1 MLVELLDDLPQTV
14 NKEFFRMLLDEYKGI
29 KTAYY
34 TQNYELVL
42 AKAGKFVEI
51 TFQILSNIA
60 FSEIPEK
67 PNFNEIYKNLENIPE
82 RDLHISLRVLIP
94 RVAFTL
100 YTIRSKRGAVHINSE
115 VSPNYI
121 DCTFAVASCDWIL
134 SEFLRLY
141 LNKEQNEVLRV
152 INSISKIHLPMVEE
166 INGELVILNTKMTAK
181 EQILVLLHQK
191 YPVPVQRN
199 DLKRWVKGKST
210 RQINRALSDVGRESL
225 IYETQDGII
234 LTSKGVA
241 EAERILIKYSRI

>member
-1 MLVELLDDLPQTV
+1 
-14 NKEFFRMLLDEYKGI
+14 
-29 KTAYY
+29 
-34 TQNYELVL
+34 
-42 AKAGKFVEI
+42 
-51 TFQILSNIA
+51 
-60 FSEIPEK
+60 
-67 PNFNEIYKNLENIPE
+67 
-82 RDLHISLRVLIP
+82 
-94 RVAFTL
+94 
-100 YTIRSKRGAVHINSE
+100 